1 VTSAARFGQLS
12 DVPTVAELGYPGYEL
27 SQWHGLL
34 APANTPPEIQ
44 QKLYAGINK
53 ALQLPAIKDKLDSLG
68 YTRANDNPAAF
79 KKILD
84 GDIDKFVKLAK
95 EIKLKVD

>member
-1 VTSAARFGQLS
+1 
-12 DVPTVAELGYPGYEL
+12 
-27 SQWHGLL
+27 
-34 APANTPPEIQ
+34 
-44 QKLYAGINK
+44 
-53 ALQLPAIKDKLDSLG
+53 LG